1 MREHL
6 WVYGVV
12 GGEVPPPAV
21 SGVDPSYRVQVIR
34 CAGLAALVSRV
45 RYDEHTLRAAL
56 QDMDA
61 LETLA
66 RSHERVLDAALEHG
80 PVVPFRIGAVFVT
93 EAGVHELLAQAQA
106 SFATALRRLRG
117 RAEWGVKVYALHQ
130 VAAPPA
136 STPPSSGTDYLA
148 RRRSAR
154 AAAEREHQD
163 VEQLLVATHRRL
175 TDCASDTRVNPTM
188 DGPLTRGDADMVL
201 NAAYLVAD
209 ADADQ
214 FSAVAAQLARDA
226 RDRGMAL
233 ELTGPWPAY
242 HFSSLE
248 R

>member
-1 MREHL
+1 MAEHL

-12 GGEVPPPAV
+12 GGQVLAPAQP
-21 SGVDPSYRVQVIR
+21 GIDPSYRVQLIR

-45 RYDEHTLRAAL
+45 RYDELTLRAAL
-56 QDMDA
+56 QDMEA

-66 RSHERVLDAALEHG
+66 RAHERVLDAALERG

-93 EAGVHELLAQAQA
+93 EAGVRELLTQAQA
-106 SFATALRRLRG
+106 SFANALRRLRG

-130 VAAPPA
+130 VAAPVA
-136 STPPSSGTDYLA
+136 STPASSGTDYLA

-154 AAAEREHQD
+154 AAAERERHD
-163 VEQLLVATHRRL
+163 VEELLLATHRQL
-175 TDCASDTRVNPTM
+175 TDCASDTRVSPTL
-188 DGPLTRGDADMVL
+188 DGPLTRTDADMVL

-209 ADADQ
+209 DDADQ
-214 FSAVAAQLARDA
+214 FSAIAAQLAHDA
-226 RDRGMAL
+226 HDRGMAL

-248 R
+248 P